1 MTSDEQRKLL
11 DALKYKTS
19 KMLSRDKYDYE
30 MFVKRDKDD
39 EDLDSLSLKRLKEL
53 FDKYAQAR

>member
-1 MTSDEQRKLL
+1 MTSAEQRKLL
-11 DALKYKTS
+11 DGLKYKTS
-19 KMLSRDKYDYE
+19 KMLSRDKYDFE

-53 FDKYAQAR
+53 YEKYADKK